1 MAFTLSDRQ
10 KQVVR
15 LTTLGCTLNETA
27 RILNLTPKAA
37 NHCKTR
43 AMQKLGV
50 NKDALLTRV
59 ALQQRITSMTD
70 QLTPAEKSL
79 CEHRPPTRSR
89 QRHMLTTELSQKEA
103 QVVRLTS
110 LGCTKEEAAAILK
123 VAPSAV
129 ATRKTRAMAKL
140 DVNKVAILV
149 RLAIK
154 HRITSMKDK
163 LTAAEKRKSGRKND
177 GWN

>member
-1 MAFTLSDRQ
+1 MAFTLSDRE

-15 LTTLGCTLNETA
+15 LITLGCTLNETA
-27 RILNLTPKAA
+27 RILSLTPRAA
-37 NHCKTR
+37 KTCKER
-43 AMQKLGV
+43 AMQELGV
-50 NKDALLTRV
+50 NKVALLTRV
-59 ALQQRITSMTD
+59 ALQKRITSMTD

-89 QRHMLTTELSQKEA
+89 QRHMLTSELSHNEA
-103 QVVRLTS
+103 QSVRLTS
-110 LGCTKEEAAAILK
+110 LGCTREEAAAILK
-123 VAPSAV
+123 VTPSA
-129 ATRKTRAMAKL
+129 ATTRTTRAMAKL

-149 RLAIK
+149 RLATK
-154 HRITSMKDK
+154 HGITSMKDK

>member
-1 MAFTLSDRQ
+1 MAFTLSDRE

-15 LTTLGCTLNETA
+15 LITLGCTLNETA
-27 RILNLTPKAA
+27 RILSLTPRAA
-37 NHCKTR
+37 RTCKER
-43 AMQKLGV
+43 AMQELGV
-50 NKDALLTRV
+50 NKFALLTRV
-59 ALQQRITSMTD
+59 ALQKRITSMTD
-70 QLTPAEKSL
+70 KLTPAEKSL
-79 CEHRPPTRSR
+79 CEQRPPTRSR
-89 QRHMLTTELSQKEA
+89 QRHLVTTELSQKEA

-110 LGCTKEEAAAILK
+110 LGCTQEEAAAILN
-123 VAPSAV
+123 VAPSA
-129 ATRKTRAMAKL
+129 ASTRNTRAMAKL

-149 RLAIK
+149 RLAIE

>member
-1 MAFTLSDRQ
+1 MAFTLSDLQ
-10 KQVVR
+10 KQVIR
-15 LTTLGCTLNETA
+15 LTTLGCTLKETA
-27 RILNLTPKAA
+27 RILSLTLSEAVA
-37 NHCKTR
+37 CKTR
-43 AMQKLGV
+43 AMQELGV

-59 ALQQRITSMTD
+59 ALQKRITSMTD
-70 QLTPAEKSL
+70 KLTPTEKSL
-79 CEHRPPTRSR
+79 REHRPPTGSR
-89 QRHMLTTELSQKEA
+89 RRIIFTTELSQNEA

-110 LGCTKEEAAAILK
+110 LGCTREEAAAILK
-123 VAPSAV
+123 IAPSA
-129 ATRKTRAMAKL
+129 ATTRNTRAMAKL

-154 HRITSMKDK
+154 HRITSLKDK

>member
-1 MAFTLSDRQ
+1 MAFTLSDLQ
-10 KQVVR
+10 KQVIR

-27 RILNLTPKAA
+27 RILSLTPRAA
-37 NHCKTR
+37 NYCKTR
-43 AMQKLGV
+43 AMQELGV
-50 NKDALLTRV
+50 NKVALLTRV

-70 QLTPAEKSL
+70 KLTPAEKSL
-79 CEHRPPTRSR
+79 CDHRPPTRSR
-89 QRHMLTTELSQKEA
+89 QRHMVTTKLSQNEA
-103 QVVRLTS
+103 QVVRLAS
-110 LGCTKEEAAAILK
+110 LGCTREEAAAILK
-123 VAPSAV
+123 IAPSA
-129 ATRKTRAMAKL
+129 ATTRNTRAMAKL

>member
-1 MAFTLSDRQ
+1 M
-10 KQVVR
+10 V
-15 LTTLGCTLNETA
+15 
-27 RILNLTPKAA
+27 
-37 NHCKTR
+37 
-43 AMQKLGV
+43 
-50 NKDALLTRV
+50 
-59 ALQQRITSMTD
+59 
-70 QLTPAEKSL
+70 
-79 CEHRPPTRSR
+79 
-89 QRHMLTTELSQKEA
+89 TTELTQKEA

-110 LGCTKEEAAAILK
+110 LGCTQEEAATILN
-123 VAPSAV
+123 VAPSA
-129 ATRKTRAMAKL
+129 ASTRNTRAKAKL